1 MKKQTQQTT
10 KILITLIEI
19 IGITAA
25 INAFMYCFVYINIL
39 SNSESMKE
47 VSAKLK
53 LMSTLLPKEWYKITE
68 IVFVVVIFLTIL
80 FIFTNLIREKIY
92 KLK

>member
-1 MKKQTQQTT
+1 MKKNIA
-10 KILITLIEI
+10 KILLILIEI

-47 VSAKLK
+47 VGAKLK
-53 LMSTLLPKEWYKITE
+53 LMSNLLPQEGCD
-68 IVFVVVIFLTIL
+68 
-80 FIFTNLIREKIY
+80 
-92 KLK
+92 